1 MKDREEN
8 RKKGKEGRK
17 KEKGKGRKKEGGQAY
32 MRGYM
37 KKGGQISK
45 Y

>member
-1 MKDREEN
+1 MKDREKN

-17 KEKGKGRKKEGGQAY
+17 KEKGKGKKKEGGQAN
-32 MRGYM
+32 MHGYM